1 MSDITRLIIYLIAYV
16 FLFGFSITM
25 LAEPAA
31 AGNYVSNFTR
41 IPLVES
47 RPPQVGSWKLTPT
60 VIVCQYAPVER
71 NQIDKAVDFWKKLG
85 YRFYRTQYKYDP
97 LNKCQSKAPK
107 GYIVIHLTTLGV
119 KMDESS
125 LAQTHF
131 YVDNQTGE
139 IDWAVIYMKDARE
152 TVLEHEIG
160 HALGFLHFNKIN
172 HLMNEKWTM
181 GGWDKDGLEN
191 KRR

>member
-1 MSDITRLIIYLIAYV
+1 MYIIC
-16 FLFGFSITM
+16 FGLFTGLTSS
-25 LAEPAA
+25 PAS
-31 AGNYVSNFTR
+31 AGDYVSNFTR

-47 RPPQVGSWKLTPT
+47 RPPQVGTWKLTPT

-71 NQIDKAVDFWKKLG
+71 QEIDKAVDFWEKLG
-85 YRFYRTQYKYDP
+85 YRFYRTQYKHDP
-97 LNKCQSKAPK
+97 LDKCRSKSPR
-107 GYIVIHLTTLGV
+107 GYIVIHLRTVGV
-119 KMDESS
+119 KMEETS

-131 YVDNQTGE
+131 FVDNQTGE
-139 IDWAVIYMKDARE
+139 IDWAIIYIKEVRE

-181 GGWDKDGLEN
+181 GGWDKEGL
-191 KRR
+191 KRKQR

>member
-181 GGWDKDGLEN
+181 GGWDKDGLKN